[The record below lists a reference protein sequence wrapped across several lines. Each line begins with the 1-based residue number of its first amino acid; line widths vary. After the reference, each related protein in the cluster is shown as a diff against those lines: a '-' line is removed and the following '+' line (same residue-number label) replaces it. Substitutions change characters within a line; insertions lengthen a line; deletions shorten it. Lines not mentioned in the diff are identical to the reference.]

1 MNPGNYSDRLLEGRL
16 TREQFDTIARAAT
29 AGWDPAYAADPAN
42 AAAVED
48 VVFRRHDN
56 ALKFVVPWVQDI
68 RPLGG
73 SKVIDFGSGC
83 GSSALAF
90 SYYARAVEGF
100 EIDQPS
106 VDAFR
111 ARMDVFGVAN
121 AKVQLAG
128 PEEILEGALAAV
140 EPGTTFVFLAVVEHL
155 LEEERISYLRAA
167 WNALHPGDLLVIA
180 ETPNY
185 YAYFDGHTFGVPF
198 ASMVPDPYFERWLVQ
213 QGDGLR
219 FGKDLRVLAETQGI
233 EAALTQ
239 RRRLGLGVTH
249 HAFEL
254 AFEQDLNEIA
264 SQMRSNRPSSTGS
277 RCRWTTARCSRH
289 SGSTTSNFRWGSP
302 APCCRWRFASP
313 RPRRRCATR
322 CDATASGVT
331 RSSIDWPS
339 PCSGHRAWQ
348 RPYAGA
354 TGHDEVPYCLRY
366 VE

>member
-1 MNPGNYSDRLLEGRL
+1 M
-16 TREQFDTIARAAT
+16 
-29 AGWDPAYAADPAN
+29 
-42 AAAVED
+42 
-48 VVFRRHDN
+48 
-56 ALKFVVPWVQDI
+56 
-68 RPLGG
+68 
-73 SKVIDFGSGC
+73 IDFGSGC

-219 FGKDLRVLAETQGI
+219 FGVGCLADGI
-233 EAALTQ
+233 VDSADGHCPGGRIGE
-239 RRRLGLGVTH
+239 GV
-249 HAFEL
+249 AC
-254 AFEQDLNEIA
+254 
-264 SQMRSNRPSSTGS
+264 GS
-277 RCRWTTARCSRH
+277 RCE
-289 SGSTTSNFRWGSP
+289 F
-302 APCCRWRFASP
+302 
-313 RPRRRCATR
+313 
-322 CDATASGVT
+322 DAK
-331 RSSIDWPS
+331 R
-339 PCSGHRAWQ
+339 
-348 RPYAGA
+348 
-354 TGHDEVPYCLRY
+354 
-366 VE
+366 

>member
-249 HAFEL
+249 HTFEL
-254 AFEQDLNEIA
+254 AFEQDLNEIVVA
-264 SQMRSNRPSSTGS
+264 DAFQPPIVDWFPMSVDDRSLLTAFREYNIELPVGFARSVLSLAFRKPSSEAQVRDTVRRNS
-277 RCRWTTARCSRH
+277 E
-289 SGSTTSNFRWGSP
+289 
-302 APCCRWRFASP
+302 WRNE
-313 RPRRRCATR
+313 
-322 CDATASGVT
+322 V
-331 RSSIDWPS
+331 ID
-339 PCSGHRAWQ
+339 RLAF
-348 RPYAGA
+348 
-354 TGHDEVPYCLRY
+354 TL
-366 VE
+366 